1 MMITVNEVNNNKTKV
16 LNEFIFVVFRSFVL
30 LPNSMSKLIHNP
42 DVLVLK
48 LIIKTMPA
56 RVYAT
61 VNTFRAVLKTSGT
74 AYFFSYMNLPTR
86 K

>member
-1 MMITVNEVNNNKTKV
+1 MMITVNEVNNNKIKV
-16 LNEFIFVVFRSFVL
+16 LNEYIFVVFRSFVS

-61 VNTFRAVLKTSGT
+61 VNTSRAVLKPSGT
-74 AYFFSYMNLPTR
+74 AYFFSYMNLPAR